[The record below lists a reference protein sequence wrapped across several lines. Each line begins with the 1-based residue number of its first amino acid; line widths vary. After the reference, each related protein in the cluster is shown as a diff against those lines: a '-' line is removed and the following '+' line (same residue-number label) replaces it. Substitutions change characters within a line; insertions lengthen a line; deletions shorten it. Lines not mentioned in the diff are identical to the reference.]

1 MATTREI
8 FARIDRKINERLTEY
23 SKLGAVYKF
32 ILNGPDGG
40 TWIVDLREDTY
51 GVREAG
57 EEEKEEAN
65 CTFNASD
72 THFIDMVDGK
82 LRPENAFLTGK
93 VKFTGDIALA
103 MKLGDLLKK

>member
-8 FARIDRKINERLTEY
+8 FAKIDKKINERLTEF

-40 TWIVDLREDTY
+40 TWIVDLRENTY
-51 GVREAG
+51 GVREA
-57 EEEKEEAN
+57 EEEAN

-72 THFIDMVDGK
+72 THFIDMIDGK
-82 LRPENAFLTGK
+82 LRPENALLTGK

-103 MKLGDLLKK
+103 MKLGELLRNKS